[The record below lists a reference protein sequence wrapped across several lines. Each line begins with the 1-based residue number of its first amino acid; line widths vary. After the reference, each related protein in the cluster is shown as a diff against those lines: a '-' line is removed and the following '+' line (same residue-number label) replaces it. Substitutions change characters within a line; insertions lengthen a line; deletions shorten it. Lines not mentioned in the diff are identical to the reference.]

1 VKWWRQRAAEGCPVP
16 QTAAEAVAMAQD
28 GCLARPLSITVK
40 SVAGEKYDRVAS
52 CKLGPKSA
60 WQPEPGWN
68 DALGDEEGGV
78 LEAAY
83 AGTSDLPF

>member
-1 VKWWRQRAAEGCPVP
+1 
-16 QTAAEAVAMAQD
+16 
-28 GCLARPLSITVK
+28 VK